1 MKKLILLT
9 CLLIFACSSDL
20 FAQDYKKLSRKKLR
34 IEHQKKLNLIDSL
47 SQELNS
53 SNAENLQKLNLID
66 SLSQEL
72 NLSNKKSQ
80 NLQSD
85 LNNTSSDLMLTSD
98 SLKNSNLEITQL
110 EAKLLISKNEL
121 SLLGSETDNL
131 VKESSDKTNLISDK
145 NLQIDSLRTSL
156 INISTEKTNLVSKDS
171 LKTTIITRLEKD
183 KEELLVTLQNEEKDI
198 LELEENF
205 NKSKIKKLFLI
216 DEKTLKFYP
225 IQTTNTDMGNIG
237 VKVDYAKYDIFESE
251 GKYWLLN
258 DSLSSMY
265 LISSVILDK
274 ILDIITINLD
284 GYAEE
289 LGEDNYPFQ
298 VPVEKRKIIIRRMNG
313 KYYFKNDTKS
323 YVVDGNFKWID
334 NTN

>member
-1 MKKLILLT
+1 M
-9 CLLIFACSSDL
+9 
-20 FAQDYKKLSRKKLR
+20 
-34 IEHQKKLNLIDSL
+34 
-47 SQELNS
+47 
-53 SNAENLQKLNLID
+53 
-66 SLSQEL
+66 
-72 NLSNKKSQ
+72 
-80 NLQSD
+80 
-85 LNNTSSDLMLTSD
+85 
-98 SLKNSNLEITQL
+98 
-110 EAKLLISKNEL
+110 
-121 SLLGSETDNL
+121 NL
-131 VKESSDKTNLISDK
+131 VFFSKYRKLPCGAVR
-145 NLQIDSLRTSL
+145 ID
-156 INISTEKTNLVSKDS
+156 
-171 LKTTIITRLEKD
+171 
-183 KEELLVTLQNEEKDI
+183 
-198 LELEENF
+198 
-205 NKSKIKKLFLI
+205 SKIKKLFLI

-251 GKYWLLN
+251 GKYWFSHA
-258 DSLSSMY
+258 SLSSVY

>member
-1 MKKLILLT
+1 MKKIFLLSA
-9 CLLIFACSSDL
+9 LFVFAFGGDL

-34 IEHQKKLNLIDSL
+34 IEHQK
-47 SQELNS
+47 
-53 SNAENLQKLNLID
+53 KLNLID

-121 SLLGSETDNL
+121 SLLGSEIDNL

-205 NKSKIKKLFLI
+205 NKSKIKKLFLN
-216 DEKTLKFYP
+216 DELTLTFHP
-225 IQTTNTDMGNIG
+225 IQTTDTDMGNIG
-237 VKVDYAKYDIFESE
+237 LKVDYSE
-251 GKYWLLN
+251 YHLYGFDGKYWFEN
-258 DSLSSMY
+258 YSLGTVYSF
-265 LISSVILDK
+265 SSVILDK
-274 ILDIITINLD
+274 ISDTITINLD

-289 LGEDNYPFQ
+289 GGDMNYPFE